1 MVFLWTMFL
10 TGLLHGLGPDHLAA
24 IAALAGRER
33 RVELASN
40 ELSGGRA
47 GGNRAAWLG
56 VRFAL
61 GHVSALLLLA
71 GGAWWLGR
79 DLPAIWQQ
87 RLEQLGGLAL
97 VFVGG
102 GMLAEVFRR
111 RVTLHE
117 HTHTHHHGHGSS
129 IETHSHPHIHLGHP
143 GYLGNAGKAHRH
155 PHPAWFL
162 GGVMGLSGAR
172 TLLTALPLVLAGSVA
187 VVLTRTL
194 AFGAGI
200 VVSMVLAGW
209 LAARLAGFTHSPAYA
224 RLLVAFTGG
233 VSAALGLYWLALPP
247 GS

>member
-1 MVFLWTMFL
+1 MFL
-10 TGLLHGLGPDHLAA
+10 AGLLHGLGPDHLAA

-33 RVELASN
+33 RAEVESG
-40 ELSGGRA
+40 ELPVGRT
-47 GGNRAAWLG
+47 NRNRTAWLG

-79 DLPAIWQQ
+79 DLPPIWQT

-102 GMLAEVFRR
+102 WLLAEVFRR
-111 RVTLHE
+111 RVTMHE
-117 HTHTHHHGHGSS
+117 HTHTHEHGHGTGNAM
-129 IETHSHPHIHLGHP
+129 ETHSHPHIHLGT
-143 GYLGNAGKAHRH
+143 ARKVHRH

-172 TLLTALPLVLAGSVA
+172 ALLTALPLVLAGSVA
-187 VVLTRTL
+187 VVLTRAL

-200 VVSMVLAGW
+200 VISMALAGW
-209 LAARLAGFTHSPAYA
+209 LVVRLAGFTRSPAYA
-224 RLLVAFTGG
+224 RWLVAFTGG
-233 VSAALGLYWLALPP
+233 VSVVLGFYWLALPP